1 MDGDDSYTTSRVC
14 LMWLKR
20 TPKKMIKMENY
31 AMYVSPQKETD
42 AKRAP
47 RRVTRGRNG
56 VSGRG
61 REEEGVHWC
70 SHFEKRFG
78 VTPAP
83 RRRTEPSPGTSART
97 PVARGLRQSPQKLPR
112 GVRRSTAPAARA
124 GERAG
129 R

>member
-14 LMWLKR
+14 LMRLKR

-61 REEEGVHWC
+61 
-70 SHFEKRFG
+70 
-78 VTPAP
+78 A
-83 RRRTEPSPGTSART
+83 RRRASTGAAT
-97 PVARGLRQSPQKLPR
+97 LRNVS
-112 GVRRSTAPAARA
+112 G
-124 GERAG
+124 
-129 R
+129 